1 MPSTSTSSSKSS
13 QTVCCENIPFTT
25 NRNDINL
32 SLLTKSPKVIDFFQN
47 MNEIGHFIPISFQVT
62 DADWFCKPGAETP
75 YNLGF
80 WKGKLEATNA
90 ITGKKVI
97 SNICNNRGGCVACLF
112 IVTCYMDG
120 KTETLIPLTVQ
131 DRLPSGRE
139 CEELIAGM
147 KDEETGRL
155 KLGKLAKEIQE
166 EMPICEISETD
177 PDIINLGYI
186 FPSPGWSDEYI
197 ELWCKE
203 IEIDYGTYCHLK
215 TGTFGEGDHESIKV
229 KFYDY
234 NEDFKTLVVPNI
246 KDCKLLSALY
256 KYEALKKT
264 NESKLT
270 MVELLYA
277 TILLGTIALFILT
290 VFNGLKIVMTIY
302 TL

>member
-1 MPSTSTSSSKSS
+1 MTSTSKSGN
-13 QTVCCENIPFTT
+13 TVCCENIPFTT

-32 SLLTKSPKVIDFFQN
+32 SLLTKSPKVIDFFKN
-47 MNEIGHFIPISFQVT
+47 MNEIGHFVPMSFHVT
-62 DADWFCKPGAETP
+62 DADWFCKPGAETHL
-75 YNLGF
+75 NLGF
-80 WKGKLEATNA
+80 WKGKLEALNA
-90 ITGKKVI
+90 VTGKKVI

-166 EMPICEISETD
+166 EMPICEISEDD
-177 PDIINLGYI
+177 PDIISLGYI

-215 TGTFGEGDHESIKV
+215 TGTFGEGDHECIKV

-234 NEDFKTLVVPNI
+234 NEDFKTFVVPNI

-256 KYEALKKT
+256 KYEALKK
-264 NESKLT
+264 SKSNTFLLA
-270 MVELLYA
+270 ELLYKI
-277 TILLGTIALFILT
+277 TVLIAIVLFIYSLHDAIQ
-290 VFNGLKIVMTIY
+290 GIKKIVVFI
-302 TL
+302 